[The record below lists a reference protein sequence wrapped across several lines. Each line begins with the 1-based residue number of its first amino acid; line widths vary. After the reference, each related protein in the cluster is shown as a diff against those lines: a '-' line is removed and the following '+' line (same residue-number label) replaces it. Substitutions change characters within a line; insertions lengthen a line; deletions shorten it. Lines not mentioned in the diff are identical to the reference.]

1 MNSTLR
7 LASTL
12 AVCTALL
19 IGCGSSQQNERA
31 DGANSG
37 SDQRNRGAQTQGGEN
52 LASAG
57 SGNCAIQAVYFDY
70 DSSNLDER
78 SRRTLD
84 GDAQCLQQRGAGAR
98 VTGMT
103 DPRGTEEYNLA
114 LGEGRARSVAR
125 YLTMV
130 GVEEQRVS
138 IHSVGEES
146 ATGIDESG
154 WSRDRRAEIETR

>member
-1 MNSTLR
+1 MNTLR
-7 LASTL
+7 IASTL

-19 IGCGSSQQNERA
+19 VGCGSSQQNRRA
-31 DGANSG
+31 DDARSG
-37 SDQRNRGAQTQGGEN
+37 SDERDRLASTRGGEN
-52 LASAG
+52 LASG
-57 SGNCAIQAVYFDY
+57 SDACSIQHVYFDY

-84 GDAQCLQQRGAGAR
+84 SDAQCLQQRNQGAR

-125 YLTMV
+125 YLNMV

-138 IHSVGEES
+138 IRSVGEES
-146 ATGIDESG
+146 ATGQEESG
-154 WSRDRRAEIETR
+154 WARDRRAEIETR